1 MARTRILIIDDDPAL
16 RKILAD
22 ILRFRGFEPLAAGN
36 GAEGL
41 ALLGEAPVNLVLIDL
56 GLPDISGIDLLKRVK
71 ADHPSTEV
79 IVLTGN
85 ATLDSVI
92 EATNSGAFSY
102 LIKPYDMEQLLLNI
116 RRAIEKQEAQEA
128 ARENN
133 LRLKSMFD
141 SQPSGIIVVDSESHT
156 ITDANPAAVRMI
168 GAPREEIVG
177 RVCHRF
183 VCPAEKGHCP
193 ITDLGM
199 KVESSDRELL
209 NAKGETV
216 PIVKSVVPMKMDG
229 RECLIENFIDISERK
244 RAEEALRESEEDLNR
259 AQAVA
264 QTGSWRLD
272 VRRNELLWSDEV
284 HRMFGIPKGTPMTY
298 ETFLD
303 AVHADDRD
311 FVDGMWRAAL
321 QGEPYECEHRIVV
334 GGAVWWV
341 SERAELEFDQE
352 GILLGGFG
360 TVQDITDRKRAEEE
374 RERLIHELQEALAK
388 VKTLS
393 GMLPICA
400 GCKKIRDDKG
410 YWNQLEDYISEHSEA
425 LFTHGL
431 CPGCLEKAYVEVEE
445 ITKRKIKFD

>member
-1 MARTRILIIDDDPAL
+1 M
-16 RKILAD
+16 
-22 ILRFRGFEPLAAGN
+22 
-36 GAEGL
+36 
-41 ALLGEAPVNLVLIDL
+41 LIDL
-56 GLPDISGIDLLKRVK
+56 GLPDIPGVDILRRVK
-71 ADHPSTEV
+71 ADHPATEV

-85 ATLDSVI
+85 ATLDSAI

-102 LIKPYDMEQLLLNI
+102 LVKPYDMEQLLLNI

-128 ARENN
+128 ARKNN
-133 LRLKSMFD
+133 LRLRAMFD
-141 SQPSGIIVVDSESHT
+141 SQPSGIIVVDSQSHT
-156 ITDANPAAVRMI
+156 IIDANPAAVRMI
-168 GAPREEIVG
+168 GTPREEIVG

-183 VCPAEKGHCP
+183 VCPAEVGNCP
-193 ITDLGM
+193 MTDLGM
-199 KVESSDRELL
+199 TVDSSDRELL

-216 PIVKSVVPMKMDG
+216 PIVKSVVPMELDG

-244 RAEEALRESEEDLNR
+244 RMEVALRESEEDLNR

-298 ETFLD
+298 ETFLA
-303 AVHADDRD
+303 AVHPDDRD
-311 FVDGMWRAAL
+311 FVDGIWRAAL

-334 GGAVWWV
+334 TGAVRWV
-341 SERAELEFDQE
+341 SERAELELSQE
-352 GILLGGFG
+352 GVLLGGFG

-374 RERLIHELQEALAK
+374 RERLINELQKALAR

-400 GCKKIRDDKG
+400 GCKKIRDDNG
-410 YWNQLEDYISEHSEA
+410 YWNQLEYYISEHSEA
-425 LFTHGL
+425 LFSHGL
-431 CPGCLEKAYVEVEE
+431 CPDCLEKAYEEVAE
-445 ITKRKIKFD
+445 INKRKIKFD

>member
-1 MARTRILIIDDDPAL
+1 MGENRILIIDDDPRL
-16 RKILAD
+16 RSVLAD
-22 ILRFRGFEPLAAGN
+22 ILKLRGFEPLVAGN
-36 GAEGL
+36 GAKGL
-41 ALLGEAPVNLVLIDL
+41 ALLEEAPVNLVLIDL
-56 GLPDISGIDLLKRVK
+56 GLPDIPGIDLLKKVK
-71 ADHPSTEV
+71 AKYPSSEV
-79 IVLTGN
+79 IILTGN
-85 ATLDSVI
+85 ASIDSAI
-92 EATNSGAFSY
+92 EATNNGAFSY
-102 LIKPYDMEQLLLNI
+102 LVKPYEIEQLLINI
-116 RRAIEKQEAQEA
+116 RRAIEKQQAESALK
-128 ARENN
+128 ENE

-168 GAPREEIVG
+168 GASREEIIG

-183 VCPAEKGHCP
+183 VCPAEEGNCP
-193 ITDLGM
+193 ITDLGLN
-199 KVESSDRELL
+199 VESSDRELL
-209 NAKGETV
+209 NAQGKSV
-216 PIVKSVVPMKMDG
+216 PIVKSVVPMKLDG

-244 RAEEALRESEEDLNR
+244 RTEEALRESEEDLNR

-284 HRMFGIPKGTPMTY
+284 HRMFGIPKGTPLTY
-298 ETFLD
+298 EAFIA
-303 AVHADDRD
+303 AVHPDDRD

-334 GGAVWWV
+334 TGAVRWV

-352 GILLGGFG
+352 GVLLGGFG

-410 YWNQLEDYISEHSEA
+410 YWNQLEYYISEHSEV

-431 CPGCLEKAYVEVEE
+431 CPDCLEKAYAEVEE
-445 ITKRKIKFD
+445 VTKRKIKFD